1 MIKLPPKEIM
11 IAALKEAVLINWK
24 NTFEHI
30 HEDERK
36 KISVDWIESIKYKK
50 LDQAVITKISK
61 KIQQEK
67 KLNIG
72 RFYGKIG
79 FENL

>member
-11 IAALKEAVLINWK
+11 IAALKEALLINWK

-30 HEDERK
+30 YENESK
-36 KISVDWIESIKYKK
+36 KISIDYIESIKYKK
-50 LDQAVITKISK
+50 LDQSLITKISK
-61 KIQQEK
+61 KVEQEK
-67 KLNIG
+67 KLSIG

-79 FENL
+79 LENL